1 MSRKPDQADTKA
13 QPPKKK
19 GRTAVRISDADLD
32 GAANGGVKRS
42 RKAKSNK
49 ADQVREN
56 ILIAAL
62 EYFGTLGFDGATT
75 RAIAERAGITH
86 TLVLYHFKSKEQLW
100 IATME
105 HVLSRYLGG
114 LKESLA
120 ASHEETA
127 EAALKTF
134 IQTFVR
140 LSAQYPQIH
149 RIMTSEGNQE
159 SERLR
164 WIIDNYLRDHFN
176 LVKDLIRRGQGEG
189 SIREC
194 DPARLYYFIIGVGGT
209 PFTLACEYKLLTGRD
224 VFSETE
230 ILRYIAF
237 IYDFVFI
244 H

>member
-1 MSRKPDQADTKA
+1 MSRKAGTTDSKSHA
-13 QPPKKK
+13 PKKR
-19 GRTAVRISDADLD
+19 GRTAVRIADKDLN
-32 GAANGGVKRS
+32 GSSGIKRPGRAN
-42 RKAKSNK
+42 ANK
-49 ADQVREN
+49 AAKVREN
-56 ILIAAL
+56 ILTASL

-105 HVLSRYLGG
+105 HVLSSYLGG
-114 LKESLA
+114 LKESVDN
-120 ASHEETA
+120 SHEETA

-134 IQTFVR
+134 IQEFVR

-149 RIMTSEGNQE
+149 RIMTLEGNQE
-159 SERLR
+159 SDRLR
-164 WIIDNYLRDHFN
+164 WIIDHYLRDHFN

-209 PFTLACEYKLLTGRD
+209 PFTLSCEYKALTGRD

-237 IYDFVFI
+237 IYDFVFT